1 MEECIS
7 PQPYSINSC
16 SGNGFMCEVPDIGCI
31 CNPGWTSNGDLS
43 LDSRIECLTNYEGVK
58 IMGYA
63 IIITSSILN
72 VLIIWHYIRL
82 AKRLKT
88 IFVLTRQY
96 KTLFPFCFLIV
107 GISNV
112 IYGLLKVLYPN
123 EEQPLVGRD
132 VSISLMAFTIT
143 GFGFTG
149 LVIYLH
155 AIIEFLKGYSRMMI
169 LASRERIKKRLNILG
184 RMSWFIPPAVFSFGI
199 LPLIATGISSPSLS
213 ERLGKA
219 HLIGF
224 SLSCLSY
231 TLICCNYLSLLIKE
245 LRVHT
250 NSTTKNSIN
259 DVKVIIFRL
268 NVAYCAIC
276 GYGFFFG
283 LLLLVFGCSN
293 YLFNLTTYLLL
304 FAYTSVSPGL
314 YALVNTVSRLS
325 TTNSEHIVQVC
336 VEATEQPNLLQ
347 RSNVNLMN
355 SMQQLKSKSMKQF
368 VPPVDE
374 IMTYKIS
381 QKNSL
386 NPIATG
392 VEELIVE
399 EYNL

>member
-1 MEECIS
+1 
-7 PQPYSINSC
+7 
-16 SGNGFMCEVPDIGCI
+16 
-31 CNPGWTSNGDLS
+31 
-43 LDSRIECLTNYEGVK
+43 
-58 IMGYA
+58 MGYA

-199 LPLIATGISSPSLS
+199 LPLIANGISSPSQS

-231 TLICCNYLSLLIKE
+231 TLICCNCLSLLIKE
-245 LRVHT
+245 LRIHN
-250 NSTTKNSIN
+250 NSTAINSIN

-276 GYGFFFG
+276 SYGSVAG
-283 LLLLVFGCSN
+283 LLLLVFGCSD
-293 YLFNLTTYLLL
+293 YLFNLTTYFLL

-325 TTNSEHIVQVC
+325 TTNSKHTVQVC
-336 VEATEQPNLLQ
+336 VDATEQPNLTQQSKLN
-347 RSNVNLMN
+347 SAN
-355 SMQQLKSKSMKQF
+355 SMQQSRLNSANSMQQSKLNSVNSVQQSELNSANSMQQSKLNSMTFMQKTKSKSMRMC
-368 VPPVDE
+368 VPPVD
-374 IMTYKIS
+374 KITTDKHS
-381 QKNSL
+381 LENSL
-386 NPIATG
+386 DTIATG
-392 VEELIVE
+392 VEELTVE
-399 EYNL
+399 EYNF